1 MDTNHFK
8 KLLETELTKVEG
20 ELKSIGRRNPNNPND
35 WEATPKAFQADSAD
49 RMEVADAIDDYEDN
63 TAILKDLEIRYNE
76 IKSALERISAGTY
89 GICGVC
95 KQAIDPKRLE
105 ANPAASSCVA
115 HAK

>member
-1 MDTNHFK
+1 MNTDHFK
-8 KLLETELTKVEG
+8 KVLETELAKVEG
-20 ELKSIGRRNPNNPND
+20 ELTSIGRKNPSNPND

-76 IKSALERISAGTY
+76 IKRALERITAGTY
-89 GICGVC
+89 GTCSVC
-95 KQAIDPKRLE
+95 KESIDPKRLE
-105 ANPAASSCVA
+105 ANPAASSCVK

>member
-1 MDTNHFK
+1 MNTDHFK

-49 RMEVADAIDDYEDN
+49 RMEVADSIDDYEDN

-76 IKSALERISAGTY
+76 IKSALGRISAETY
-89 GICGVC
+89 GTCETC

-105 ANPAASSCVA
+105 ANPAAAVCVA
-115 HAK
+115 HSK